1 MEQSWLRQATRVVRL
16 QDLPCD
22 AGLRIQEQCL
32 LHCLAAEDA
41 LMLASMVRKL
51 SCGCATRFRHM
62 MWSSHP
68 RLEGEMPGKASNVDW
83 AARSACSHFR
93 ELGAWAPLAACPCL

>member
-1 MEQSWLRQATRVVRL
+1 
-16 QDLPCD
+16 
-22 AGLRIQEQCL
+22 
-32 LHCLAAEDA
+32 
-41 LMLASMVRKL
+41 
-51 SCGCATRFRHM
+51 M

-93 ELGAWAPLAACPCL
+93 EVGAWGPARGLPAFQVAPLACCPHAA